1 MRGAPHNGFSR
12 HIRRMRSRTS
22 RETGGRPQRC
32 ERDFQV
38 QKRRKPLRCQPITV
52 AGLTIA
58 RAPRQSGQKLQI
70 RAQNQRSG
78 GYSRGRGVFR
88 FSTASCWRIAKLS
101 KYEAANV
108 RSSRCRRATRSRMSI
123 FRMAERLSGRWPV
136 SQGFCGVRSF
146 GEPQLLG
153 LYTGARKGSILSLR
167 WHQVDL
173 ERGRINFNPGS
184 NRQTTKGKPIIPIPR
199 GLLLFLRQARQR
211 GSELGFVINRHG
223 RQVRDVK
230 RAFSSAVVRAGLE
243 DVTPHTLRHMAG
255 TWMAQHSV
263 PLWEISGYLGHSQ
276 EPTTELYSQPPRLSK
291 KCA

>member
-1 MRGAPHNGFSR
+1 M
-12 HIRRMRSRTS
+12 
-22 RETGGRPQRC
+22 
-32 ERDFQV
+32 
-38 QKRRKPLRCQPITV
+38 RCQPITV

-146 GEPQLLG
+146 GEPHLVVA
-153 LYTGARKGSILSLR
+153 TG
-167 WHQVDL
+167 
-173 ERGRINFNPGS
+173 E
-184 NRQTTKGKPIIPIPR
+184 
-199 GLLLFLRQARQR
+199 
-211 GSELGFVINRHG
+211 HG
-223 RQVRDVK
+223 
-230 RAFSSAVVRAGLE
+230 AGHGGVRAGPCVGLGRTGDGQHADRE
-243 DVTPHTLRHMAG
+243 IMCPGEARVDCHRGTL
-255 TWMAQHSV
+255 S
-263 PLWEISGYLGHSQ
+263 L
-276 EPTTELYSQPPRLSK
+276 
-291 KCA
+291 